1 LDLAEKGSFPF
12 PENGDF
18 MNDVVNPIIKQTRPM
33 IKVIFE
39 LCVPKPKI
47 TFYRGVQATDGGFRM
62 EKRGLHAKAYRAF
75 MWCGSVDGLYQHRDA
90 VEAWYGPLVISPA
103 SDEAGRQLA

>member
-1 LDLAEKGSFPF
+1 MSDGGNLTINHTCS
-12 PENGDF
+12 
-18 MNDVVNPIIKQTRPM
+18 R

-39 LCVPKPKI
+39 FSVPKPKI

-75 MWCGSVDGLYQHRDA
+75 MWCGSVDGLYQHREA
-90 VEAWYGPLVISPA
+90 VEASWGPREFS
-103 SDEAGRQLA
+103 RKF